1 MRISDWSSDVCSSDL
16 MERDASEVP
25 VTITPSPDCRWRWL
39 DTQNLACNPAAGGKL
54 RAATEYSVQIGTGFT
69 AQDGSTL
76 TSASTHRFVTT
87 LPRVQY
93 ASVGE
98 WSAPDM
104 PEVQVRFNQPVTAA
118 SEIGR
123 APV

>member
-1 MRISDWSSDVCSSDL
+1 MLECGW
-16 MERDASEVP
+16 P
-25 VTITPSPDCRWRWL
+25 GL
-39 DTQNLACNPAAGGKL
+39 DTEELAGKPAAGGKR
-54 RAATEYSVQIGTGFT
+54 RAATEYSVQIGTGCT

-76 TSASTHRFVTT
+76 TSAATHRFVTT

-118 SEIGR
+118 SVARVMSFDGAAEIGR
-123 APV
+123 AHV